1 MLRLNLKYLIMLR
14 LALTLWM
21 LVTLKINFEIGSIIN
36 DLKTRLGDWW
46 DLHGPFWL
54 MDSSV

>member
-36 DLKTRLGDWW
+36 DLKTRLGD
-46 DLHGPFWL
+46 
-54 MDSSV
+54 